1 ARHAD
6 DGGVRGEVGGVVED
20 GRVGRA
26 LGEALAAFEG
36 LGTFYLG
43 APVDPETGQR
53 LAERPADAPV
63 LYDAADLTTHAAII
77 GMTGSGKTGLG
88 IGLIEEAALDRI
100 PVIAVDPKGDLGNLL
115 LTFPDLAPSDF
126 APWVDAQEAQRQGRT
141 PDEHAAA
148 TADLW
153 TSGLA
158 KWGQAPERIQRLR
171 DTADLA
177 IYTPGSSAGLPLSV
191 LRSFDPPGEALR
203 EDADLY
209 RERIEA
215 TVSGVLAL
223 AGVEAD
229 PLQDPEHVFLA
240 RVVGDTWTAGRSLT
254 LADLIRALQA
264 PPFEQLGVLDV
275 DTFFPA
281 RDRGK
286 LAMRLNGLLASPG
299 FAAWG
304 EGEPL
309 DVARLLH
316 KEDGT
321 PRVSILSIA
330 HLGESERQFFVTKL
344 LTEVIA
350 WMRQQPGTGSLR
362 ALLYM
367 DEVFGYLPPQGNPPT
382 KPLFLTLL
390 KQARAYGLGLVLA
403 TQNPVDLDY
412 KALSNCGTWF
422 VGRLQ
427 TERDKA
433 RLLDG
438 LEGATPGGLDRSEMD
453 TLLSGLG
460 KRRFLLHN
468 VHESAPQVF
477 ETRWVL
483 SYLAGPLTR
492 TQIGTL
498 MEGRGSEAEGP
509 VSQVVGRR
517 SQVMDHES
525 RVTSLGGADDAG
537 SGARPVVP
545 SDVPEVFL
553 APTGGVDGGGL
564 TYVPMLLAHAEV
576 PFARKSLDLDHTAK
590 TTLLAEID
598 SDEVDYESAESLT
611 AKPAT
616 ESAPRDGA
624 AFAALPSAMSDAG
637 SYGKWERALKRW
649 LQHERPLTVFQHKG
663 LKAVSQPGEDER
675 AFRARLA
682 DLARADRDRRKTD
695 LRERFQKKLDALET
709 KMRAAEERVA
719 REESQASQKKLDTV
733 VNVGVSLLGAFLG
746 SRRMSRTTVNK
757 IGTAARSAGRMRKES
772 DDVARAEKKLD
783 DLRAQYAD
791 LDAELLRELEMVDLD
806 APEIQPLETVEV
818 KAKQTD
824 MHVET
829 LALAW
834 VPYAQDTDG
843 RLRRA

>member
-1 ARHAD
+1 MSN
-6 DGGVRGEVGGVVED
+6 
-20 GRVGRA
+20 
-26 LGEALAAFEG
+26 AFEG

-43 APVDPETGQR
+43 APVDPETGER

-115 LTFPDLAPSDF
+115 LTFPDLAPGDF
-126 APWVDAQEAQRQGRT
+126 TPWVDAQEAQRQGRT
-141 PDEHAAA
+141 PAEHAAA

-153 TSGLA
+153 TTGLA

-191 LRSFDPPGEALR
+191 LKSFDPPGDALR
-203 EDADLY
+203 EDADLW

-240 RVVGDTWTAGRSLT
+240 RVVGDAWTAGRSLT

-362 ALLYM
+362 AILYM

-438 LEGATPGGLDRSEMD
+438 LEGATPGGLDRGEMD

-498 MEGRGSEAEGP
+498 MEGRGSEVESPG
-509 VSQVVGRR
+509 SQVEAQVVDRE
-517 SQVMDHES
+517 SQV
-525 RVTSLGGADDAG
+525 TSQNGAGDAG
-537 SGARPVVP
+537 PGARPAV
-545 SDVPEVFL
+545 SGDVPEVFL
-553 APTGGVDGGGL
+553 ATTGSEGGGGL
-564 TYVPMLLAHAEV
+564 TYVPMLLAQAEV
-576 PFARKSLDLDHTAK
+576 PFARKSLDLDYTR
-590 TTLLAEID
+590 TTNLLAE
-598 SDEVDYESAESLT
+598 VDGEAPDFENAEPLAT
-611 AKPAT
+611 KPAT
-616 ESAPRDGA
+616 TTDPQEGA
-624 AFAALPSAMSDAG
+624 TFASVPAALADG
-637 SYGKWERALKRW
+637 SSYAKWERALKRW
-649 LQHERPLTVFQHKG
+649 LQHERPLAVFQHKG

-675 AFRARLA
+675 TFRARLA
-682 DLARADRDRRKTD
+682 DLARADRDRRKAD

-791 LDAELLRELEMVDLD
+791 LDAELLRELEMVDLN

-818 KAKQTD
+818 KAKQTA

-834 VPYAQDTDG
+834 VPYARDADG
-843 RLRRA
+843 RLHRA